1 MEKEKK
7 GCGCGSKTNATRMA
21 QKKLNILNIKKSIDK
36 VYKTRTN
43 LFN

>member
-7 GCGCGSKTNATRMA
+7 GCGCGSRQNAARIT

-36 VYKTRTN
+36 TYKTKTN